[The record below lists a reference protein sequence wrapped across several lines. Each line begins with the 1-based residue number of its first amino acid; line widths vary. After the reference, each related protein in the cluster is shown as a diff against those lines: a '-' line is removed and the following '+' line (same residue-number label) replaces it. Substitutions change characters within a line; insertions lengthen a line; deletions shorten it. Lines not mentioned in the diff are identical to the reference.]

1 MKEWV
6 TQLRRGLMEF
16 CLLNLLRNGE
26 SYGYEIVQRL
36 REIEELAVSESTV
49 YPILSRLREE
59 GYLTVRTA
67 PSPGAPPR
75 RYFSLT
81 RLGESY
87 VREMNDYWDGLTEAV
102 DRTRQGQV
110 KREKKRGDPRPW

>member
-6 TQLRRGLMEF
+6 TQLRRGLLEF
-16 CLLNLLRNGE
+16 CLLNLLRGGE

-36 REIEELAVSESTV
+36 KAIEELAVSESTV
-49 YPILSRLREE
+49 YPILTRLREE
-59 GYLTVRTA
+59 GYLRVRVA
-67 PSPGAPPR
+67 PSPGGPPR

-87 VREMNDYWDGLTEAV
+87 VREMNDYWDALTDAV
-102 DRTRQGQV
+102 RRTRQGLTTG
-110 KREKKRGDPRPW
+110 EERP